1 MIMTTYIQSMIHV
14 LLTSTIDRK
23 ITLQYFPV
31 ILKPTLQNCRKILQK
46 CFIGTACAVI
56 LQQSKIF
63 NHTLILSVAKEIKK
77 GYPFFMLTILRRVT
91 HYYVMLLFPI

>member
-1 MIMTTYIQSMIHV
+1 MIMTTYIQSMVHV

-31 ILKPTLQNCRKILQK
+31 ILMSTLQK
-46 CFIGTACAVI
+46 CFIGTACVVI

-63 NHTLILSVAKEIKK
+63 NHTLIPSVAKEIKK
-77 GYPFFMLTILRRVT
+77 GYLLFMLTILRRVT